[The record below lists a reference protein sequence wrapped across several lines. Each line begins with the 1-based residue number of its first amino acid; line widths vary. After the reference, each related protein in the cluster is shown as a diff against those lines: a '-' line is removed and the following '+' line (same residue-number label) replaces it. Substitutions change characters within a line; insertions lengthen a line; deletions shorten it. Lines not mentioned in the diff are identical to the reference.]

1 MSFWRRWSYWLVFLI
16 LSVLVVCLTETSG
29 ERAQETPDA
38 LTSAAASLPTSPRAS
53 TVLARPTPAQ
63 FAQAPPSGPRGGTDA
78 TPSERRLSLH
88 RFATADS
95 FQVLAASILAQ
106 PTKVA
111 VEDLRLYHSR
121 CRFVL
126 SQSGPNA
133 HADPAQVERFRKFC
147 GEDVWQRNDLS
158 YAIDGAYTR
167 LGDPPQARKD
177 WLSATRHALAE
188 GDSERAVES
197 LSTVSAE
204 QLMRWAQAQGIQDP
218 TLGLEV
224 QVAYNGH
231 ILALFSTQC
240 AITGCDQRYWSAFH
254 CSQIPSTCQ
263 GANLDAQLQL
273 TFAELVGDPAKA
285 RALWPELLRRAREF
299 RRSQLSGD

>member
-1 MSFWRRWSYWLVFLI
+1 MSFWSRWSYWLAFLI
-16 LSVLVVCLTETSG
+16 LSVLVVGLTETG
-29 ERAQETPDA
+29 GDGAPEVPDA
-38 LTSAAASLPTSPRAS
+38 AVTAAAPEPLRPWPSAPSAQTTSAPSSPISAPGPQGGAGAA
-53 TVLARPTPAQ
+53 
-63 FAQAPPSGPRGGTDA
+63 
-78 TPSERRLSLH
+78 PSERRLSLH

-126 SQSGPNA
+126 SQSGPDG

-147 GEDVWQRNDLS
+147 GEDVRQRNNLS
-158 YAIDGAYTR
+158 YAIDGAYAR
-167 LGDPPQARKD
+167 LGDASQVWKD
-177 WLSATRHALAE
+177 WLAATRHALAE

-204 QLMRWAQAQGIQDP
+204 QLMQWAQAQGIQDP
-218 TLGLEV
+218 TLGLEA

-240 AITGCDQRYWSAFH
+240 AITGCDQRYWSAFY

-263 GANLDAQLQL
+263 GATLDAQLQL
-273 TFAELVGDPAKA
+273 TFAELVGDPDKA

-299 RRSQLSGD
+299 RRSQLGQG